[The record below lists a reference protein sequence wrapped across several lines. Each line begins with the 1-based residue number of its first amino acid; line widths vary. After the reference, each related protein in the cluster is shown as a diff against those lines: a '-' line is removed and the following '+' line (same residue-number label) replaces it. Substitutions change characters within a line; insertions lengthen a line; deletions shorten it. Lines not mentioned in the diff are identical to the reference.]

1 MRLQLWVSD
10 RNSVARK
17 CAKLCATVLKF
28 LADYRARKSQLR
40 ASKIHLRWKPYLQL
54 IGDKKKPWTYSEYFL
69 SICYL
74 LHYLNI

>member
-40 ASKIHLRWKPYLQL
+40 ASKIHLRCKPYLQL
-54 IGDKKKPWTYSEYFL
+54 IGDKKTMDFK
-69 SICYL
+69 
-74 LHYLNI
+74 